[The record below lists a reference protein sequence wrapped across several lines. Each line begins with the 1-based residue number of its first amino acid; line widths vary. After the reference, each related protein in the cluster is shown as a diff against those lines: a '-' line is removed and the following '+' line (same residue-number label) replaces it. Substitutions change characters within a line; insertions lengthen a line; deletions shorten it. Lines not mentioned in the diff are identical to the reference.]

1 MDWIP
6 TNPVRHRGVIAEET
20 ASGGGA
26 GRPLAGRWRQG
37 LGSKP
42 LRRMAACSLVGIAL
56 VAPLSTTPA
65 VADVVHFTNGDRLT
79 GDLVDAPADHVAI
92 DVPEVGVVTVPRT
105 RVERVQ
111 AVEPVLP
118 KKGDASDTA
127 AGATSTEP
135 ADRRWEAR
143 ADFGMAVATG
153 NTRAA
158 DLNFVAGVKRNGP
171 RFDNVLGVTVH
182 KARAQAD
189 ARGLDVGTTTTKD
202 QVDVDYN
209 LRWKYG
215 KAWYAVANFEY
226 FQDPIKDIDQRA
238 TTGAGVGHT
247 FWESDRGALR
257 TDAGISR
264 VFEEFGYGSLPSGDG
279 SKDSDQNPALR
290 WGLQFNRWLVADR
303 LELFHN
309 NQLLHILDQE
319 PSSVWDSDTGIRFHV
334 NSRWLAALRVDLQH
348 ETAPSAGRRKTDSS
362 YALAVGVKL

>member
-1 MDWIP
+1 M
-6 TNPVRHRGVIAEET
+6 
-20 ASGGGA
+20 
-26 GRPLAGRWRQG
+26 
-37 LGSKP
+37 
-42 LRRMAACSLVGIAL
+42 
-56 VAPLSTTPA
+56 VAMLSTSPV

-79 GDLVDAPADHVAI
+79 GNLVDAPVDFVAI
-92 DVPEVGVVTVPRT
+92 DVPQVGVVTVPRT
-105 RVERVQ
+105 RVERV
-111 AVEPVLP
+111 EGTDGSPP
-118 KKGDASDTA
+118 ETTDAASGTTT
-127 AGATSTEP
+127 GTSTEP
-135 ADRRWEAR
+135 ADSRWEAR
-143 ADFGMAVATG
+143 ADLGVAVATG

-158 DLNFVAGVKRNGP
+158 DLNFVAGVKRHGP

-182 KARAQAD
+182 KARAQPD
-189 ARGLDVGTTTTKD
+189 IRRSDLGTTTTKD

-215 KAWYAVANFEY
+215 ETWYAVANFEY

-264 VFEEFGYGSLPSGDG
+264 VFEEFGFGSLASGDA
-279 SKDSDQNPALR
+279 SKDSDNNPAVR
-290 WGLQFNRWLVADR
+290 WGLQFNRWLVTDR

-309 NQLLHILDQE
+309 NQLLHILDEE

>member
-1 MDWIP
+1 MHRKAANPP
-6 TNPVRHRGVIAEET
+6 THRSLTRIGVIAVL
-20 ASGGGA
+20 S
-26 GRPLAGRWRQG
+26 LA
-37 LGSKP
+37 P
-42 LRRMAACSLVGIAL
+42 A
-56 VAPLSTTPA
+56 A

-79 GDLVDAPADHVAI
+79 GDLVDAPADFIAI

-105 RVERVQ
+105 RVARVEETDAAHPQ
-111 AVEPVLP
+111 A
-118 KKGDASDTA
+118 GDAAGEKSGTA
-127 AGATSTEP
+127 PTVPPDG
-135 ADRRWEAR
+135 RWEAR
-143 ADFGMAVATG
+143 ADLGMAVATG

-158 DLNFVAGVKRNGP
+158 DLNFVAGVERHGP
-171 RFDNVLGVTVH
+171 RFDNVLGVTLH

-189 ARGLDVGTTTTKD
+189 VRRTDVGTTTTKD
-202 QVDVDYN
+202 QIDVDYN

-215 KAWYAVANFEY
+215 ETWYAVASFEY

-247 FWESDRGALR
+247 FWESERGALR
-257 TDAGISR
+257 TDAGVSR
-264 VFEEFGYGSLPSGDG
+264 VFEEFRLAPLATGEG
-279 SKDSDQNPALR
+279 KQSDNNPALR

-309 NQLLHILDQE
+309 NQLLHILDNE

-362 YALAVGVKL
+362 YAVAVGVKL

>member
-1 MDWIP
+1 M
-6 TNPVRHRGVIAEET
+6 HRKSANTVTLSLVIAMF
-20 ASGGGA
+20 A
-26 GRPLAGRWRQG
+26 
-37 LGSKP
+37 
-42 LRRMAACSLVGIAL
+42 M
-56 VAPLSTTPA
+56 LSTSPA

-79 GDLVDAPADHVAI
+79 GDLVEAPDGFVGI
-92 DVPEVGVVTVPRT
+92 DVPEVGIVTVPRA
-105 RVERVQ
+105 RVERVEG
-111 AVEPVLP
+111 A
-118 KKGDASDTA
+118 DASPPQTA
-127 AGATSTEP
+127 DGASATTTSTSTDP
-135 ADRRWEAR
+135 AGSRWEAR
-143 ADFGMAVATG
+143 ADLGVAVATG

-182 KARAQAD
+182 KARAQPDVRRAD
-189 ARGLDVGTTTTKD
+189 IGTTTTKD

-215 KAWYAVANFEY
+215 ETWYAVANFEY

-264 VFEEFGYGSLPSGDG
+264 VFEEFGFGSLTNGDG
-279 SKDSDQNPALR
+279 SKDSDNNPAVR

-309 NQLLHILDQE
+309 NQLLHILDEE